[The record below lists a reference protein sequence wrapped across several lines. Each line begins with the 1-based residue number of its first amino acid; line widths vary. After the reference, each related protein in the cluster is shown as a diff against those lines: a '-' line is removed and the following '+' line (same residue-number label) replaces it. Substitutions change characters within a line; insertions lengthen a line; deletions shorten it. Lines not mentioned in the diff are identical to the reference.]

1 MKKLYLLLVLS
12 LWRLTAFAQQA
23 DSLSLQL
30 NAVFAN
36 VDKSQVPTRLLADY
50 ALPLLPLASF
60 NGTLADSTRTNP
72 TLFRALYATAYT
84 SCIYGPNPLAS
95 LPAYNA
101 QVDAVEATSPT
112 LIPTMVQRL
121 DYARLR
127 PDALSQNLL
136 SVSNNQ
142 LYDVPGRS

>member
-1 MKKLYLLLVLS
+1 MKKLYLLLLLS
-12 LWRLTAFAQQA
+12 LLRLPALHAQQT
-23 DSLSLQL
+23 DSLSLRL

-36 VDKSQVPTRLLADY
+36 VDKSQVPTRLLADF
-50 ALPLLPLASF
+50 ALPLVPLASF

-84 SCIYGPNPLAS
+84 ACLSGPNPLAT

-112 LIPTMVQRL
+112 LIPIMVQRL
-121 DYARLR
+121 DYAQLR
-127 PDALSQNLL
+127 PDALTANLL
-136 SVSNNQ
+136 
-142 LYDVPGRS
+142 RA